1 MDQTKSIFNIKEF
14 SADTIQD
21 WLEQGDVLLVDVREP
36 REYEAEHIAGAMLL
50 PLSSLD
56 PDYFP
61 VLPGRRVVLHC
72 AVGKRSE
79 AAAKMLIIAGHTD
92 IAHMT
97 GGLTAWKDMGLE
109 TEVPVPE
116 PENTQASVKFVHPGA
131 VLSEDYLRVQNLSA
145 ADLAVKINMP
155 VDLINGVISGE
166 RAVDSELS
174 LRLAQEFSTDP
185 GFWMHLQVDYDFAR
199 IATLGQLDGR
209 TKNLKSA

>member
-1 MDQTKSIFNIKEF
+1 MDQTKTNFSIKEF
-14 SADTIQD
+14 PADTIQN

-61 VLPGRRVVLHC
+61 VLPGRKVVLHC

-79 AAAKMLIIAGHTD
+79 AAAKMLIVAGHTD

-97 GGLTAWKDMGLE
+97 GGLSAWKDMGLE
-109 TEVPVPE
+109 TEVPFPE
-116 PENTQASVKFVHPGA
+116 PEKAETPAAITHPGV
-131 VLSEDYLRVQNLSA
+131 VLVEDYLRVQNLTA
-145 ADLAVKINMP
+145 KDLADKINVP
-155 VDLINGVISGE
+155 VDQIDSLIAAEGS
-166 RAVDSELS
+166 VDSELS

-209 TKNLKSA
+209 RKNLKSA